1 MYSALNLK
9 IQFLSFLSL
18 RHDRNT
24 AEAQKRHDR
33 NTAEAQNED
42 ANLL

>member
-24 AEAQKRHDR
+24 AEAQ
-33 NTAEAQNED
+33 NED